1 MTKRSLLLT
10 AVLLSSLLLLYG
22 CGDDDGGPTQPTAAE
37 LTDQGWAKFQAG
49 DFDGASADFGAAT
62 DLDPEYEEAYLGLG
76 WAELRQ
82 SHAGLAEDAFE
93 TYLLK
98 ASGSDD
104 ADAGLALAYHA
115 QDKFQDAIDK
125 AGQLLSSNPSW
136 SFSHDAS
143 IDYLDLA
150 LVLAHSYYETAEY
163 QESLDVVKQYFD
175 PNFNPDVGT
184 DAGREQLAGKLESLY
199 TG

>member
-10 AVLLSSLLLLYG
+10 AVLLSSILLLYG
-22 CGDDDGGPTQPTAAE
+22 CGDDGGGPTQPTAAE
-37 LTDQGWAKFQAG
+37 LTDQGWAKFRAG

-98 ASGSDD
+98 ASSGSDD
-104 ADAGLALAYHA
+104 ANAGLALAYHA

-125 AGQLLSSNPSW
+125 ASQLLSSNGTW
-136 SFSHDAS
+136 SFSNDAS

-150 LVLAHSYYETAEY
+150 LVLAHSYYQTAEY

-175 PNFNPDVGT
+175 QNFNPDVGT
-184 DAGREQLAGKLESLY
+184 DA
-199 TG
+199 